1 MIQSSISDDDV
12 RGASKA
18 SESTFEEKPGLNL
31 TTYRQHL
38 SYVSRRHY
46 SERECHVKRDVEGR
60 SLRNVTPERLTEK

>member
-38 SYVSRRHY
+38 SYVRR
-46 SERECHVKRDVEGR
+46 
-60 SLRNVTPERLTEK
+60 